1 VSTPADVVRD
11 LARLLADL
19 AALLQTQTA
28 REAPA
33 IARDLGAQAQFGQA
47 VAALESAL
55 KGIRSA
61 IVPLQHAVISADAL
75 VALFGFVPPMV
86 AAIGDAVG
94 SSAEWLAQLGLGLD
108 GAAAASA
115 SVTGPIKQVSGVLD
129 IGVDA
134 GEAALALVAPDQ
146 WTGVVAGLDHLL
158 VAVAALKNP
167 PPALPA

>member
-11 LARLLADL
+11 LAQLLNDL
-19 AALLQTQTA
+19 AALLQTETA
-28 REAPA
+28 RQAPA

-47 VAALESAL
+47 VAALQSVL
-55 KGIRSA
+55 TRIRAA

-86 AAIGDAVG
+86 AAIGDAVD
-94 SSAEWLAQLGLGLD
+94 SSADWLAQLGLGLD
-108 GAAAASA
+108 GAASVAAT
-115 SVTGPIKQVSGVLD
+115 VTGPIKQVSGVLD

-134 GEAALALVAPDQ
+134 GEAALALLAPDQ

-158 VAVAALKNP
+158 VAVSALKNP